1 MKLILAIVNNDDA
14 GDVADTLTKENF
26 QITKVATTGGFLK
39 IGNTTLILG
48 VEDQDLDKA
57 INLIGSVA
65 KRRTAV
71 VPVTASYDT
80 SRLTSFPMEVQ
91 VGGATVF
98 VLDVEQ
104 FIKL

>member
-1 MKLILAIVNNDDA
+1 MNMQVKKYTSCIFAFCLFMGGALTAFAQSDA
-14 GDVADTLTKENF
+14 AMRSQVR
-26 QITKVATTGGFLK
+26 
-39 IGNTTLILG
+39 
-48 VEDQDLDKA
+48 DKA
-57 INLIGSVA
+57 INLIGGCA
-65 KRRTAV
+65 KRRTAI